1 MLAGVLGI
9 TSLAIAAG
17 LKPADTGRLER
28 ARNIRQTEIAK
39 ASERYKTALTDAN
52 QKLSVVYNSVIAQY
66 EKAGD
71 ADTAATLKKELEDL
85 LAAPIET
92 PKASANYNQQL
103 IQMIG
108 PSLVLADGKQVRTA
122 DLGDVE
128 HVLLYFSASW
138 CGPCKKFTP
147 SLVEFFEQNAES
159 RKVMVILVG
168 RDNSEAEML
177 KYMSEH
183 GMKWPAIPFK
193 QIERS
198 GVLAKYG
205 GRGIPNLVLLNTDGT
220 VRSGSYVGENYVG
233 PNKVLADLKTI
244 LAADEK

>member
-1 MLAGVLGI
+1 M
-9 TSLAIAAG
+9 TSLALAAG
-17 LKPADTGRLER
+17 LKPADSGRLER
-28 ARNIRQTEIAK
+28 ARNIRQTEVGK
-39 ASERYKTALTDAN
+39 ASERYRASLNDAN
-52 QKLSVVYNSVIAQY
+52 QKLSSVYNSVIAQY
-66 EKAGD
+66 EKSGD
-71 ADTAATLKKELEDL
+71 AETAGQLKKELEDL

-92 PKASANYNQQL
+92 PKASANHNREL

-108 PSLVLADGKQVRTA
+108 PSLVLADGKQVRTT

-147 SLVEFFEQNAES
+147 SLVEFFDQNVDS
-159 RKVMVILVG
+159 RKVMVVLVG
-168 RDNSEAEML
+168 RDRSEAEMMQ
-177 KYMSEH
+177 YMTDH

-193 QIERS
+193 QLQKS
-198 GVLAKYG
+198 GVLDKYG

-233 PNKVLADLKTI
+233 PTKVLEDLKKI
-244 LAADEK
+244 LAADKPAEK